1 MRGTQLLSLGINLLC
16 CGAMGFLLVVLL
28 ARYFVRPFR
37 EDALGALCPGGARP
51 RAGRRLETGRML
63 AFVAAAFVVS
73 RLLVYVVGLA
83 WAFAVGQSGTYLEDP
98 LSLWVR
104 WDARHYV
111 GLAENWYVNEG
122 DARYHL
128 VFFPLYPLAV
138 RALSLAFSLDA
149 AAAGTLLSNAC
160 LLVCAWAMYRLVEL
174 GQGQEAG
181 RRAVTFLLFA
191 PMSFFFSIPYSES
204 LFLML
209 CLLCVLCA
217 RKRRMALAVLLGALA
232 ANARILGVLC
242 AVPIYYEYLLMV
254 KEKKGG
260 WPMALGCVL
269 RTMPVLLGLGAYLLL
284 NYQVSGD
291 PFRFLAYQKEHWYQ
305 QMGSLWNTLSY
316 TLSGA
321 LSYPDQALRLGTWIP
336 QTLYILCCI
345 GLLLWLFRRIDPAEG
360 AYALLYIYI
369 AVSPT
374 WLLSGSRYLTA
385 MYALYPMLAMAAR
398 RKAWEYALLSLSV
411 AGSCYFIYMYL
422 FTGGLM

>member
-1 MRGTQLLSLGINLLC
+1 MTGADLLCTGLALLC
-16 CGAMGFLLVVLL
+16 CGAVGFLLVVLL
-28 ARYFVRPFR
+28 TRYFVRPFR
-37 EDALGALCPGGARP
+37 ADVLGALCPGSARP
-51 RAGRRLETGRML
+51 KAGKGLETRRML
-63 AFVAAAFVVS
+63 AFVAAAFVAS
-73 RLLVYVVGLA
+73 RLLVYVVGFFCA
-83 WAFAVGQSGTYLEDP
+83 WAVGQGGTYLEDP

-128 VFFPLYPLAV
+128 VFFPLYPLAL
-138 RALSLAFSLDA
+138 RALHRAFSMDA
-149 AAAGTLLSNAC
+149 ATAGVLLSNAC

-174 GQGQEAG
+174 EQGREGG
-181 RRAVTFLLFA
+181 RRGVLFLLFS

-217 RKRRMALAVLLGALA
+217 RKRRMSLAVALGALA
-232 ANARILGVLC
+232 ANARILGILC

-260 WPMALGCVL
+260 LSMALGCAL

-284 NYQVSGD
+284 NQQVSGD
-291 PFRFLAYQKEHWYQ
+291 PFRFLTYQREHWYQ
-305 QMGSLWNTLSY
+305 QMGSLWNTLNY
-316 TLSGA
+316 TLSGV

-336 QTLYILCCI
+336 QTLYIFFCV
-345 GLLLWLFRRIDPAEG
+345 GLLLVLFRRVDPAEG
-360 AYALLYIYI
+360 AYALLYLYI

-385 MYALYPMLAMAAR
+385 MYALYPMLAMVTR
-398 RKAWEYALLSLSV
+398 RKIQQYVLLTLSV
-411 AGSCYFIYMYL
+411 AGSCFFIYMYL